1 MGLKLEGQVSMC
13 IGTRSFAVRDGIRL
27 RSQGGDLRLSLHLRS
42 CHSQTNMAGRP
53 PPDMVPWTN
62 HQDTERA
69 SE

>member
-13 IGTRSFAVRDGIRL
+13 IGTRSFAVQNGIRL
-27 RSQGGDLRLSLHLRS
+27 RSQGGDHRLSLYLHS

-53 PPDMVPWTN
+53 PTDMVLWTN
-62 HQDTERA
+62 NQGTL